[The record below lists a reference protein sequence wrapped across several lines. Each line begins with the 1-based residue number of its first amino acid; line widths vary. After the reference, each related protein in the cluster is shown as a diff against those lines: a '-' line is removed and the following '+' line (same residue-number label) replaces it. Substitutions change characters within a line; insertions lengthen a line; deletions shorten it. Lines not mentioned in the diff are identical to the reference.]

1 MQTTRS
7 NLARSKTSPADPVLA
22 RTTSTSSQHVLHST
36 NVPLSERDS
45 IFATSY
51 QGDTPVTSPHNPRK
65 DPPNE
70 RAGLISQALQ
80 RHQLRQEQTSNDLG
94 HPADQPYQL
103 RDNSAAQTYD
113 QEQSLPQHQSSF
125 DHDAAMSA
133 SSLSTMPTTMTD
145 MSMFFHTL
153 PHTDLNR
160 LPYPL
165 TSQSDRHSLYD
176 PQLPPALQRP
186 VTPNLLNKPDS
197 PNKTTAEDLQSSAHR
212 SSYRAW
218 RQGQGRMAGKSIA
231 ESQGRNL
238 NSEDND
244 VDRKIDAKMPKIDP
258 GLNVRSRKT
267 SHYLG
272 LFKDHDSEHDKRR
285 EKKDKA
291 KHTEEQQNR
300 DQQALSAINEYH
312 ENDHPAAT
320 GTLLPHLTLTG
331 YTSDRASEVLPSI
344 VVHDNQTA
352 DPVIDTD
359 TTSTPLPTPSTFEKE
374 AEQEPATTDNPEG
387 RLAHQIPPSL
397 LEEIRNHH
405 IILGPSNSKVP
416 SDHAPVSEILEQ
428 VSQHSLTHLLATFDD
443 ANLRRALQ
451 GCFDA
456 NSCRSSHKKHV
467 IPRS

>member
-7 NLARSKTSPADPVLA
+7 NLARSKTSPADPALA
-22 RTTSTSSQHVLHST
+22 RTRTTSQQHVLHSP

-65 DPPNE
+65 GPPNE

-80 RHQLRQEQTSNDLG
+80 RHQLRQDQSPHHLG
-94 HPADQPYQL
+94 HPADQPEQH
-103 RDNSAAQTYD
+103 RDNSTAQTYD
-113 QEQSLPQHQSSF
+113 QQQSLPQHLSSL

-153 PHTDLNR
+153 SHTDLNR
-160 LPYPL
+160 LPYPV
-165 TSQSDRHSLYD
+165 TPHSNRHSLYD
-176 PQLPPALQRP
+176 PQLPPALERP
-186 VTPNLLNKPDS
+186 VTPNLPNKPDP
-197 PNKTTAEDLQSSAHR
+197 PNGSTVEDLQSSAHR
-212 SSYRAW
+212 ESYRAW

-244 VDRKIDAKMPKIDP
+244 VDRKIDAKLPKIDQ

-272 LFKDHDSEHDKRR
+272 LFKDHDSEHEKRR

-291 KHTEEQQNR
+291 KHTEEPQDR
-300 DQQALSAINEYH
+300 DQQALSAINESEQH
-312 ENDHPAAT
+312 DDHAIT
-320 GTLLPHLTLTG
+320 GTPVPHPTLTG
-331 YTSDRASEVLPSI
+331 CTSDCVSEMLPSF
-344 VVHDNQTA
+344 VVHDNQSA
-352 DPVIDTD
+352 NPAADTD
-359 TTSTPLPTPSTFEKE
+359 TASTPLPTPSTFETE

-405 IILGPSNSKVP
+405 IILGPSNNKAP
-416 SDHAPVSEILEQ
+416 PDHASVSESFEK
-428 VSQHSLTHLLATFDD
+428 VSQQF
-443 ANLRRALQ
+443 
-451 GCFDA
+451 
-456 NSCRSSHKKHV
+456 SHNHWPPLMMPIYKEPFHNMF
-467 IPRS
+467 